1 MTTTCITEEL
11 KDVLGRIS
19 GMCFRVELALNICID
34 GFIKHNID
42 LINSAQE
49 ETIAI
54 SEEGNKIRKL
64 LSDKAA
70 ERTINNEKIKSLL
83 AVLNSIGLA
92 VNGLD
97 SMLRNV
103 RFKIC
108 EKIIFSDMGLNEI
121 RNVFNAILDF
131 LKTAGEAISTR
142 NSELAKYVFDKS
154 CNLEKLAVKY
164 AETNEDRLITGEC
177 PPEASPVFVNI
188 VDGGLTLVW
197 HIKKAVI
204 RMFEQR

>member
-19 GMCFRVELALNICID
+19 GMYFRVELVLNICID

-49 ETIAI
+49 ETIFI
-54 SEEGNKIRKL
+54 SEEGNKLRKL

-70 ERTINNEKIKSLL
+70 ERTINKEKIKSLL

-108 EKIIFSDMGLNEI
+108 EKIILSDMGQKEI

-142 NSELAKYVFDKS
+142 NSELVKYVLDKS
-154 CNLEKLAVKY
+154 WNLEKLAVKY
-164 AETNEDRLITGEC
+164 AEANEDRLITGEC
-177 PPEASPVFVNI
+177 PPEASPVYVNI
-188 VDGGLTLVW
+188 VDSGLTLVW